1 MSVNAVSE
9 ELPKRAPLSTQVD
22 LSKYNAK
29 QFDAATDEE
38 KRQQDVMGES
48 TTFWRDVARRLAKNK
63 LAMASI
69 IVLVVILVGIIV
81 IPMICPYSYETI
93 ISVNGTRDK
102 TATNL
107 MPFEYSTNETAYM
120 EETGESLFPHILG
133 TDSLGRDYFIRVVYG
148 TRVSLSVGIV
158 AAIMVLIIGLIYGSV
173 YLIPIR
179 FFMWSAGVT
188 MLSSERHSPAAVTK
202 KLATNPCVIAI
213 FLGLARGFAGVE
225 FPAPVE
231 TAISSLSACVSP
243 FSMIVVGA
251 IIGDVDP
258 RSVFSAPVFYFC
270 GVRLVALPLV
280 AYGLCL
286 VIGADATVAGVCLLL
301 SAMPAAATTTLLSAR
316 YGADVAFASKI
327 VCMSTVLSLV
337 TAPVLMLLL

>member
-1 MSVNAVSE
+1 MEGFVQML
-9 ELPKRAPLSTQVD
+9 ELQ
-22 LSKYNAK
+22 
-29 QFDAATDEE
+29 AA
-38 KRQQDVMGES
+38 
-48 TTFWRDVARRLAKNK
+48 L
-63 LAMASI
+63 
-69 IVLVVILVGIIV
+69 LVYLLVGIICNKLGIITRANQQNFIDLV
-81 IPMICPYSYETI
+81 ICIFMPCMIFNSFKSITVEVLVSAFDVFL
-93 ISVNGTRDK
+93 ISMLICLLSWAAGKVLYRW
-102 TATNL
+102 L
-107 MPFEYSTNETAYM
+107 PE
-120 EETGESLFPHILG
+120 LQQ
-133 TDSLGRDYFIRVVYG
+133 RVARYG
-148 TRVSLSVGIV
+148 T
-158 AAIMVLIIGLIYGSV
+158 LISNAGFAGLPLAQQTFGDLGLIYGSV

-286 VIGADATVAGVCLLL
+286 VIGADATAAGVCLLL
-301 SAMPAAATTTLLSAR
+301 SSMPAAATTTLLSAR

-337 TAPVLMLLL
+337 TAPMLMLLL